1 MPWAYAGCTPPH
13 LSDVVEIKAC
23 NTFLMLV
30 PTPNNPGSGSREKG
44 ARLQIPV
51 SLITKVDAVNS
62 SRVPQQR
69 SRQHQRPVTSRCSG
83 DTQPRVYHS
92 LQLPDLGA
100 GQDPAGNSD
109 TCFLPDLS
117 SFQACP
123 QESPQRLSSTRPLLT
138 PLPQQWLSKLPRE

>member
-83 DTQPRVYHS
+83 DT
-92 LQLPDLGA
+92 
-100 GQDPAGNSD
+100 PAQGIPFS
-109 TCFLPDLS
+109 TTS
-117 SFQACP
+117 
-123 QESPQRLSSTRPLLT
+123 RLRGRTGPS
-138 PLPQQWLSKLPRE
+138 REF